1 MMSGDDPGGRA
12 LRNFAIFA
20 VSLVAAL
27 ILAGCSAPFPGSG
40 GSQGDQPPRITA
52 ERAEAQRYWDQVRPI
67 LNDTARDVAGVA
79 DVNVDFNGGNV
90 SVGIDPS
97 AVQQAQQETRQGLR
111 ELKQI
116 QPPAGLEDTH
126 RRLVRSYEEALPAL
140 GNFFGAI
147 QSGNAGRIADSVRN
161 DLPKI
166 QRLLSDIQ
174 AIRKQLQQA
183 SN

>member
-1 MMSGDDPGGRA
+1 MK
-12 LRNFAIFA
+12 NFTIFTIP
-20 VSLVAAL
+20 LVAVL
-27 ILAGCSAPFPGSG
+27 FLAGCGMLP

-52 ERAEAQRYWDQVRPI
+52 DREAVQQYWDQVRPI

-79 DVNVDFNGGNV
+79 DVDVRFDGGDV
-90 SVGIDPS
+90 SVRIDPT
-97 AVQQAQQETRQGLR
+97 AVKQAQRETQQGLE

-140 GNFFGAI
+140 DNFIGAI
-147 QSGNAGRIADSVRN
+147 QSGDAGRIADSVRN

-166 QRLLSDIQ
+166 RRLLSDIE
-174 AIRKQLQQA
+174 AIRQQLQQA